1 MAAVVVSASDWSR
14 LPDDMLIE
22 VMRSLEIPDL
32 LSAGAVCSSWRPA
45 YTAVRRV
52 RLPITDKSPCLLYS
66 CDDAAAA
73 DDDVAT
79 VYSPSSGAT
88 FKLRLPGPAFRR
100 RYTVGS
106 DHGWI
111 VTADELSNLQV
122 INPLSGVQIDLPP
135 VTELYNVESFIDE
148 QGNLMYNNYEDSMH
162 RDDPLGFPV
171 PYPPQRLRLFLYFR
185 VILSCSPSAGSDC
198 VVLLLHSPDG
208 QLSFA
213 RIGDHSWTRL
223 TDIENLWDRGYRCAV
238 YNKNDRLF

>member
-1 MAAVVVSASDWSR
+1 MAAAEVSAVVVSDSDWSR

-66 CDDAAAA
+66 CDADAD

-79 VYSPSSGAT
+79 PQQ
-88 FKLRLPGPAFRR
+88 RR
-100 RYTVGS
+100 HLQAPPTRPRYTVGS
-106 DHGWI
+106 GHGWI

-135 VTELYNVESFIDE
+135 VTELYNVESFTDE
-148 QGNLMYNNYEDSMH
+148 QGNLMYNNYEDSMPH

-171 PYPPQRLRLFLYFR
+171 PYHPQRLRLFLYFR

-213 RIGDHSWTRL
+213 RIGDHCWTKCPIAANNFGISSSL
-223 TDIENLWDRGYRCAV
+223 YQLYH
-238 YNKNDRLF
+238 